1 MRCAPA
7 ARING
12 WAPEHCGWRLARR
25 PVLLA
30 PAPAASHDAYSPPR
44 MLRSTNSDR
53 GVPGAFVPFLDG
65 SRQCAGA
72 AAALVCGL
80 SAPPPRSSRVGYRT
94 IIVRPDP
101 PTIRRVFM
109 RFFSAGQGVSSPSL
123 SSWWSCTRCC
133 PRCAP
138 APHKRRPRRAPVPRK
153 ESLAERVLPWP
164 RHTSPEPWCWCW
176 SVATVRGFR
185 AGGLQSAPAA
195 RCVPDTGGAAAAGLD
210 AAEEGGLILCS

>member
-1 MRCAPA
+1 MRC
-7 ARING
+7 
-12 WAPEHCGWRLARR
+12 
-25 PVLLA
+25 
-30 PAPAASHDAYSPPR
+30 
-44 MLRSTNSDR
+44 STNSDR

-80 SAPPPRSSRVGYRT
+80 SAPPPHSSRVGYRT

-138 APHKRRPRRAPVPRK
+138 APHKRRPRRAPVPERK
-153 ESLAERVLPWP
+153 AS
-164 RHTSPEPWCWCW
+164 
-176 SVATVRGFR
+176 
-185 AGGLQSAPAA
+185 QSAYYPGHATRA
-195 RCVPDTGGAAAAGLD
+195 LSRGAGAGPLQQYEVSVP
-210 AAEEGGLILCS
+210 EGYSPRLLPDVYPTLEVPLPLVLTPLKKAV